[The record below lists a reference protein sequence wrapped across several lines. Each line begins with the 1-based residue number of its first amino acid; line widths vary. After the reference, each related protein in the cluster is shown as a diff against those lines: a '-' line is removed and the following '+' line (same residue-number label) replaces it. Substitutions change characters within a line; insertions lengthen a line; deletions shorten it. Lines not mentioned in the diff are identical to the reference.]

1 MSIPMSSMH
10 TALVALLLAVGIVLI
25 VKGGDWFVDA
35 AVWISEVTHIPKFIV
50 GATIVSFATTL
61 PELMVSA
68 LAAANGS
75 AQMAVGNAIGSVTAN
90 TGLILALTLT
100 FAPFAIK
107 RSEYMF
113 RSLMLIISVA
123 VLYLLSFTGVLNP
136 WLSIIMIVILVVFMA
151 DNVIKAKKE
160 MVKGDFSEQGED
172 TPKKDGKTIAI
183 NVVKF
188 LVGIAMIVVG
198 SQLLVDGGSE
208 IALRIGISEGVI
220 AVTLVAIG
228 TSLPELVT
236 TVTSLVKK
244 NGSMSAGNI
253 IGANIIDTCLILP
266 VCAIISACKG
276 ATGLAVSVQSIY
288 LDFPFCLGI
297 IAIALIPTLITQ
309 KFRRWQ
315 GITSMVLYV
324 VYLTLCVLMSMGVI
338 AA

>member
-1 MSIPMSSMH
+1 MSIPMENLH

-50 GATIVSFATTL
+50 GATIVSLATTL

-75 AQMAVGNAIGSVTAN
+75 AQMAVGNAVGSVTAN
-90 TGLILALTLT
+90 TGLILAITLT
-100 FAPFAIK
+100 FAPFAVK

-113 RSLMLIISVA
+113 RSLVLLGSVA
-123 VLYLLSFTGVLNP
+123 ILYLMTFRGVLNP
-136 WLSIIMIVILVVFMA
+136 WLSIIMLVILVVFMA

-160 MVKGDFSEQGED
+160 ILNGKQLSQEEASENE
-172 TPKKDGKTIAI
+172 PKKDKKTII
-183 NVVKF
+183 VNIVKF
-188 LVGIAMIVVG
+188 LVGIVAIVVG

-236 TVTSLVKK
+236 
-244 NGSMSAGNI
+244 
-253 IGANIIDTCLILP
+253 IGLP
-266 VCAIISACKG
+266 K
-276 ATGLAVSVQSIY
+276 SVQ
-288 LDFPFCLGI
+288 LL
-297 IAIALIPTLITQ
+297 
-309 KFRRWQ
+309 
-315 GITSMVLYV
+315 
-324 VYLTLCVLMSMGVI
+324 
-338 AA
+338 

>member
-113 RSLMLIISVA
+113 RSLMLIVSVA

-172 TPKKDGKTIAI
+172 APKKDGKTIAI

-315 GITSMVLYV
+315 GITMMVSYV

>member
-113 RSLMLIISVA
+113 RSLMLIVSVA